1 MGAPAAVRIRHDLQ
15 TRLLQARLR
24 TDEIFPLIHEKALYD
39 RPIAER
45 HRLIFYLG
53 HVEVF
58 DWNLLGR
65 RAFGLRSFRP
75 AFDQLFAFGID
86 PVGGGLPNDGPLD
99 WPTHREID
107 LYNQRLREELDTA
120 VDAALEHPSEGHPQL
135 LEMLETAIEH
145 RLMHAETLAYLLHR
159 LPYESKLCDTQL
171 LRIHSRHVKPDL
183 VEIPEG
189 EATLG
194 MNDRNGEL
202 FGWDNERGE
211 YTVSVPAFAIE
222 RHNVTNADFLRFV
235 QAGGY

>member
-15 TRLLQARLR
+15 TRLVHSRSR
-24 TDEIFPLIHEKALYD
+24 TDELFSLIHEEALYD

-53 HVEVF
+53 HVEAF

-65 RAFGLRSFRP
+65 RAFGLRSFNP
-75 AFDQLFAFGID
+75 PFDQLFAFGID
-86 PVGGGLPNDGPLD
+86 PVGGGLPTDGPLD
-99 WPTHREID
+99 WPIRREVD
-107 LYNQRLREELDTA
+107 RYNARLREELDSA
-120 VDAALEHPSEGHPQL
+120 IEAALEHPSEGHPQL

-159 LPYESKLCDTQL
+159 MPYDSKL
-171 LRIHSRHVKPDL
+171 SRTAVLHTRGRTVKREL

-194 MNDRNGEL
+194 LCKSSTDA
-202 FGWDNERGE
+202 FAWDNERGE
-211 YTVSVPAFAIE
+211 CVVS
-222 RHNVTNADFLRFV
+222 
-235 QAGGY
+235 